1 MTPEEI
7 LAVRKK
13 MGVTQEKFA
22 ALVGTTV
29 VSVNRWENGQ
39 TKPCR
44 YFIKQLK
51 ELKATSGSYVCR
63 RQKLKEP

>member
-7 LAVRKK
+7 LAIRKK
-13 MGVTQEKFA
+13 ICVTQEKFA
-22 ALVGTTV
+22 SLIGTTV
-29 VSVNRWENGQ
+29 VSVNRWENGK

-51 ELKATSGSYVCR
+51 EIKATSGSYVCR
-63 RQKLKEP
+63 RKKLKES